1 MSGYAIG
8 DLVGWQ
14 VKALEKGGRI
24 SDRVRRE
31 SYDENDRRARI
42 FRPICGGRTADALR
56 WRDKLLQVARE
67 YNTLHKRKGEREG
80 PLGSNGLWVLEILL
94 SLVDFTSGRCDP
106 ALDTICAKAK
116 LARATVVRAIDALQ
130 DHGFLQKVR
139 RTRKT
144 GMAPTEGPQRQ
155 QISNAYAFAVALRD
169 KVRQRFQQLVGGHKR
184 AQEIREAKER
194 EAQERAEALAAPTSR
209 LGSILLPD
217 DPRLARELDRLGAH
231 FEAQTAS
238 SVTGEYPALESK
250 GEKE

>member
-14 VKALEKGGRI
+14 VKTLEKGGRI

-31 SYDENDRRARI
+31 SYDENDRRAQI
-42 FRPICGGRTADALR
+42 FRPICGGRTAEALR

-67 YNTLHKRKGEREG
+67 YNTQHKRKGEREG
-80 PLGSNGLWVLEILL
+80 PLGSNGLWVLEVLL
-94 SLVDFTSGRCDP
+94 SLVDFATGRCEP

-116 LARATVVRAIDALQ
+116 LARATVVSAITNLQ
-130 DHGFLQKVR
+130 SHGFLQKVR

-144 GMAPTEGPQRQ
+144 GHGPTEGPQRQ
-155 QISNAYAFAVALRD
+155 QISNAYAFAVALKE
-169 KVRQRFQQLVGGHKR
+169 KVRKRFQQLVGGRKR
-184 AQEIREAKER
+184 AQEIRETKAR
-194 EAQERAEALAAPTSR
+194 EAQARADALAAPTSR
-209 LGSILLPD
+209 LGSMLLPD
-217 DPRLARELDRLGAH
+217 DPKLARELDRLGAH

-238 SVTGEYPALESK
+238 SATREYPSLESK